1 MHLTSFWRDIYT
13 LEQSWFCVG
22 FVYVLRDPELAF
34 VFFRMEN
41 DSTPPRGSLA
51 INVDVVRANLSSLTL
66 TPSRVTPSNAS
77 SRKRNARGMQRRL
90 FSSAPVFEE
99 PAASVSHSRS
109 RQPWSTGESRALV
122 SFLLLCSEGSSWTSR
137 KEECFWEKAGQYVQ
151 NLVQSEYCRTGQ
163 S

>member
-22 FVYVLRDPELAF
+22 LFTFSEIQSLPLFFV
-34 VFFRMEN
+34 RMEN
-41 DSTPPRGSLA
+41 DSTPRRGSLA
-51 INVDVVRANLSSLTL
+51 INVDVVRVNLSSLTL

-77 SRKRNARGMQRRL
+77 LRKRNARGMQRRL

-122 SFLLLCSEGSSWTSR
+122 SFLLLCSEGSSWT
-137 KEECFWEKAGQYVQ
+137 
-151 NLVQSEYCRTGQ
+151 
-163 S
+163 